1 MKDPGKPIVCLM
13 GTTATGKTD
22 IAVSLVK
29 NNPYEIISVDSAMV
43 YRGMNIGTAK
53 PDVKT
58 LAIAPHHLIDI
69 CDPTESYSV
78 ASFRLDAIRLIKE
91 IHEREHIPLLVG
103 GTMLYFHAL
112 LNGLAELPKADPTI
126 RAEIEAEA
134 AKKGWEA
141 MHAELAVIDPEA
153 AKKIHPND
161 PQRLQR
167 ALEVYR
173 ITGEPLTKLQ
183 TKHAQQTQPFN
194 ASKFALIPENR
205 SWLHERI
212 TQRFHSMLEQGF
224 VEEVSR
230 FYKHEAM
237 HPGLPSMR
245 SVGYR
250 QAWQYLEGELNYSEM
265 VGKGIIAT
273 RQLAKRQ
280 LTWMRS
286 DKELTIIDPQK
297 LSRDEIV
304 SALELITK
312 SIDVL

>member
-1 MKDPGKPIVCLM
+1 M

-22 IAVSLVK
+22 IAVSLAK

-53 PDVKT
+53 PDAKA
-58 LAIAPHHLIDI
+58 LSIAPHHLIDI

-78 ASFRLDAIRLIKE
+78 ASFRLNAIRLIKE

-103 GTMLYFHAL
+103 GTMLYFRAL
-112 LNGLAELPKADPTI
+112 LNGLAELPEADPAI

-134 AKKGWEA
+134 EKKGWDVL
-141 MHAELAVIDPEA
+141 HAELAVIDPEA

-173 ITGEPLTKLQ
+173 ITGKSLTKLQ
-183 TKHAQQTQPFN
+183 AKQTQQALPFN
-194 ASKFALIPENR
+194 AYKFALIPENR
-205 SWLHERI
+205 SWLHQRI
-212 TQRFHSMLEQGF
+212 AQRFHLMLEQGF
-224 VEEVSR
+224 VEEVSE
-230 FYKHEAM
+230 FYKHESM
-237 HPGLPSMR
+237 HPKLPSMR

-250 QAWQYLEGELNYSEM
+250 QVWQYLSGELNHSEM
-265 VGKGIIAT
+265 VERAIIAT

-286 DKELTIIDPQK
+286 EKELTIFDPQNHQQ
-297 LSRDEIV
+297 DEIV
-304 SALELITK
+304 SALESITK
-312 SIDVL
+312 

>member
-1 MKDPGKPIVCLM
+1 M

-22 IAVSLVK
+22 IAVSLAK
-29 NNPYEIISVDSAMV
+29 NKRYEIISVDSAMV

-53 PDVKT
+53 PDAKT
-58 LAIAPHHLIDI
+58 LSIAPHHLIDI
-69 CDPTESYSV
+69 CDPTKPYSV
-78 ASFRLDAIRLIKE
+78 ASFRSDTLQLIKE
-91 IHEREHIPLLVG
+91 IHSRERIPLLVG
-103 GTMLYFHAL
+103 GTMLYFRAL
-112 LNGLAELPKADPTI
+112 FIGLAELPEADPAI

-134 AKKGWEA
+134 EKKGWDVL
-141 MHAELAVIDPEA
+141 HAELAVIDPEA

-194 ASKFALIPENR
+194 AYKFALIPENR

-212 TQRFHSMLEQGF
+212 AQRFHSMLDQGF
-224 VEEVSR
+224 VEEVNKL
-230 FYKHEAM
+230 YKHEAM

-250 QAWQYLEGELNYSEM
+250 QLWQYLAGELNYSEM
-265 VGKGIIAT
+265 VERGIIAT

-286 DKELTIIDPQK
+286 DTELTTFDPQK
-297 LSRDEIV
+297 QSRDEIV

-312 SIDVL
+312 